1 MTATRLSGIGDP
13 RPITHLALSG
23 RLALA
28 LATLGGLAACEAT
41 AAATSSEDRVAAAAP
56 ITQAFVRRPVQHLLF
71 TARPTA
77 SPAEVEAYFKA
88 NLLPA
93 LAADARIGD
102 VATYIDKSGAY
113 LVEAELRT
121 TTPANLSL
129 ALDVLGIGRTPAEAT
144 ALIDGFAKLFD
155 VANTQQLFPRADLSV
170 SRRILGT
177 VTGGTP

>member
-1 MTATRLSGIGDP
+1 MITPRLPGIGDA
-13 RPITHLALSG
+13 RPITPLARFG
-23 RLALA
+23 RVGLVLAA
-28 LATLGGLAACEAT
+28 ISGLAACT
-41 AAATSSEDRVAAAAP
+41 TSAAEPASADRAAAAAP
-56 ITQAFVRRPVQHLLF
+56 PTQGFVRRPVQHLLF
-71 TARPTA
+71 TAKPSA

-102 VATYIDKSGAY
+102 VATYVDKTGTY
-113 LVEAELRT
+113 IVEAELRT
-121 TTPANLSL
+121 MSPGSASL
-129 ALDVLGIGRTPAEAT
+129 ALDVLGIGRTPAQAQ
-144 ALIDGFAKLFD
+144 ALIDGFARFFD

>member
-129 ALDVLGIGRTPAEAT
+129 ALDVLGIPAEAT